1 MGPSRWVATAL
12 AAVTVA
18 AAAVA
23 AAAPAAA
30 AASTNGTVYTF
41 AHGDVTTGVAVTPP
55 APPGRGRH
63 RSGGRRGRIRGGTI
77 VGRGD
82 AVSGATFAVKLFNE
96 DGSTFF
102 CMGSLVD
109 RRHVLT
115 AASCGVTAGM
125 KARVGGL
132 DLYKGWYL
140 NIKTATPYPWYQEA
154 TQINDL
160 AMLELED
167 PPALSDYADSGV
179 VPIELAPNDYVP
191 PQLRISGWGANA
203 SDGTGP
209 AWGGGVRE
217 LRSGFQPTTDPDLC
231 DALLGGFRT
240 LDLSR
245 QVCTNFESLE
255 DTALCYLDTG
265 GALWDRRWT
274 GPGTYQYRIYG
285 VAAYW
290 AIPEG
295 SGEMC
300 PFGEPNVFTKVRP
313 LAWWIQKI
321 MREAESRLAAA
332 SS

>member
-1 MGPSRWVATAL
+1 MAPARWVVTAL

-18 AAAVA
+18 AAALA

-30 AASTNGTVYTF
+30 ADPPVKYSF
-41 AHGDVTTGVAVTPP
+41 DHGDVTKGVAVTPP
-55 APPGRGRH
+55 TPTP
-63 RSGGRRGRIRGGTI
+63 RSGGGRRGRIRGGAI
-77 VGRGD
+77 VGRGE
-82 AVSGATFAVKLFNE
+82 AVSGASFAVKLFNA

-102 CMGSLVD
+102 CTGSLVS

-140 NIKTATPYPWYQEA
+140 NISAVTPYPWYQPA
-154 TQINDL
+154 SQINDL
-160 AMLELED
+160 AILELQD

-179 VPIELAPNDYVP
+179 VPIELAPNGYVP
-191 PQLRISGWGANA
+191 PTLRISGWGANSSA
-203 SDGTGP
+203 GTGP

-217 LRSGFQPTTDPDLC
+217 LRSGFQPITDPDLC
-231 DALLGGFRT
+231 DALLGEFRPLA
-240 LDLSR
+240 LDR

-255 DTALCYLDTG
+255 DTSLCYLDTG

-274 GPGTYQYRIYG
+274 GPGTYQYRLYG
-285 VAAYW
+285 VASYW

-295 SGEMC
+295 SPEMC

-313 LAWWIQKI
+313 FVWWTNQF
-321 MREAESRLAAA
+321 LNAAA
-332 SS
+332 